1 MRPTASDTPQATPFV
16 PEIADENFVRQTT
29 ARILITASD
38 AKAAEALAR
47 RIHNASARA
56 RSPLVQARAIDF
68 PGEPARLRETW
79 SRLVDTAAD
88 GTLLISDVDQ
98 LAPAVQEQLL
108 TLLEELEFGR
118 TPGRGVRLMSST
130 TVSLPKRIDAGG
142 FSARLFYRLNIIHLM
157 L

>member
-1 MRPTASDTPQATPFV
+1 MRPTASDTPKVTPFV
-16 PEIADENFVRQTT
+16 PEIADENSVRQTT

-56 RSPLVQARAIDF
+56 RAPLVQARAIDF
-68 PGEPARLRETW
+68 PGEPERLRETW
-79 SRLVDTAAD
+79 SRLVDMAAD

-118 TPGRGVRLMSST
+118 TSGRVVRLMSST
-130 TVSLPKRIDAGG
+130 TVSLPERIDAGG